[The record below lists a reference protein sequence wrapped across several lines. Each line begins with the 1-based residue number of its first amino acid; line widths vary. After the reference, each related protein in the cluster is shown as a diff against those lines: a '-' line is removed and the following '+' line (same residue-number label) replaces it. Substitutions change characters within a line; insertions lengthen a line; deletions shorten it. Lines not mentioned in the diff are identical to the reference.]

1 MVHCDGYYKK
11 LEADPDFCRKA
22 PETVKILMKHIVMR
36 NKLEAKVAQN
46 EILKGR
52 FHTIAEILSEGAA
65 RPLHALK
72 NEADLDKAIDLI
84 IQKAEQKEMDDLSKI
99 AVGHKE
105 VQEIV
110 NQIVPPK
117 AKKTAT
123 KAAKVSFDT
132 ASSLLQTA
140 FSDGVAESDIPETIG
155 KIDKLS
161 GILQTYK
168 SALTQRQ
175 ASVNSRGGDN
185 NAATIMADQQ
195 SEEVVA

>member
-22 PETVKILMKHIVMR
+22 PQTVKILMKHIVVR
-36 NKLEAKVAQN
+36 NKLESKVAQN
-46 EILKGR
+46 EILKGG

-99 AVGHKE
+99 AVGCKE

-110 NQIVPPK
+110 NQIVPPQ
-117 AKKTAT
+117 AKKP
-123 KAAKVSFDT
+123 KVAKNAFDT
-132 ASSLLQTA
+132 ATGILQSAFNGGKIAEADITA
-140 FSDGVAESDIPETIG
+140 TIS
-155 KIDKLS
+155 KIDKLI
-161 GILQTYK
+161 GTLQEK
-168 SALTQRQ
+168 KAALLDRQ
-175 ASVNSRGGDN
+175 AAANSRGN
-185 NAATIMADQQ
+185 NNTDLLGQEEQQ
-195 SEEVVA
+195 GRAEA